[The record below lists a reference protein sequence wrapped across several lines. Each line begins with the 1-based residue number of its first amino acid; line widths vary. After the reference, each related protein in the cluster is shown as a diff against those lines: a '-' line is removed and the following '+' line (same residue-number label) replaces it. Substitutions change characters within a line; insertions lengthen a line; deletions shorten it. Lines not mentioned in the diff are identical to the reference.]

1 MDGTARPYDILLAYD
16 PDFTGFASMDHMAQ
30 PVEPVE
36 SAATPTIIG
45 GGDSDSLP
53 DDYYEDFTT
62 CLDRF
67 VKNNPRLGTR
77 APASGG
83 TVGEFRLTD
92 YVLDVTPGGH
102 ASGSHASGG
111 CIGCGDV
118 TDNYDEFV
126 EFDAEL
132 DDVDYEPYLGGW
144 EEDSYDSQADA
155 WLDEPVEVLGAGE
168 EVLGAEASPIAD
180 GAYDCFSHVVDIS
193 GAAH

>member
-16 PDFTGFASMDHMAQ
+16 PDFTGFTSMDHMAQ

-36 SAATPTIIG
+36 TTAAPTIIG

-83 TVGEFRLTD
+83 AASEFRLTD
-92 YVLDVTPGGH
+92 YVLDVTP
-102 ASGSHASGG
+102 GG

-155 WLDEPVEVLGAGE
+155 WQDEPVEVLGAGE
-168 EVLGAEASPIAD
+168 VVLGAGEVVLGAEASPSAD